1 MTVTLYSTG
10 CPKCNVLKKK
20 LDAAGIKYAIVTDM
34 DAIQKACEMAET
46 DTVPILAVLEELP
59 GVGFELTFKQF
70 SSAIKWVGEQN
81 A

>member
-34 DAIQKACEMAET
+34 DAIQKACEAAET
-46 DTVPILAVLEELP
+46 DTLPILAVLEELP

-70 SSAIKWVGEQN
+70 SSAIKWVGERN